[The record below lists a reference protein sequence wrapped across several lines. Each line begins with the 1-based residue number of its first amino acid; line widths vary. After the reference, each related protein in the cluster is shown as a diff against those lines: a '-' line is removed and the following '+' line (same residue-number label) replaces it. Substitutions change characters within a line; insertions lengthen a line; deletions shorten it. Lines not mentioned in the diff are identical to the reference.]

1 MRHLYC
7 LVILAATVGISTIPA
22 TAFSQTSTITC
33 HCFQDRSFD
42 PSRPAAADAYF
53 LATAQNTLLAA
64 AFERPKRDVVMAKQG
79 GTGNEDLWIAYR
91 AAASTGLAPR
101 QLLSEKNRA
110 GHWQPVLR
118 NLNIDLGIAENLAGS
133 GWDEVLARAIF
144 DQVLEE
150 HGFSDA
156 QTLRDLREAGSGT
169 QETLLAVLL
178 AQQGS
183 RPAMDY
189 YRLAR
194 FEKRPWGQMLAE
206 NGLADAL
213 GEAVRRQ
220 VASAQN

>member
-1 MRHLYC
+1 MCYLFRLG
-7 LVILAATVGISTIPA
+7 LVASAAALLFSPA
-22 TAFSQTSTITC
+22 TAFSRTSTITC
-33 HCFQDRSFD
+33 HCFQDRSYD
-42 PSRPAAADAYF
+42 PSRPDAADAYF

-64 AFERPKRDVVMAKQG
+64 AFDRPKRDVVMAKQG

-150 HGFSDA
+150 YGFANA
-156 QTLRDLREAGSGT
+156 QTLRGLREAGSGT

-178 AQQGS
+178 AREGS

-206 NGLADAL
+206 NGLADGL
-213 GEAVRRQ
+213 GDAVRRQ
-220 VASAQN
+220 VSSPRN